1 VAKPPQPR
9 SSKIEILYRL
19 LVDDAPEAAIG
30 VGAVAIGAPLI
41 TATELISKDPD
52 AHLVLLLFGSLFLA
66 IGVVGF
72 VVSMIRVSRR

>member
-30 VGAVAIGAPLI
+30 AVAIEAPLI
-41 TATELISKDPD
+41 TAMKLIFKDPD